1 MITLSVL
8 LVFIGFFVL
17 YMGSRR
23 VELSLNWPLVQW
35 VRRQN
40 INTKGAGIALFLMAA
55 LLSVQLWG
63 VAAGVLFFFI
73 QLMTIGS
80 LIVLLTP
87 LQVLNYKF
95 IMTLVVISFFIE
107 MIRYAS

>member
-8 LVFIGFFVL
+8 LVFIGFLAL
-17 YMGSRR
+17 YLGSKRL
-23 VELSLNWPLVQW
+23 ELNFDWPIISW

-40 INTKGAGIALFLMAA
+40 INTKGAGVALFLMAA
-55 LLSVQLWG
+55 LLSIQLWG
-63 VAAGVLFFFI
+63 VAAGILFFFI

-80 LIVLLTP
+80 LIVLLMP

-107 MIRYAS
+107 MIRYAG